1 MDFSKFKTKLS
12 EFKDK
17 AVEFKNK
24 TIETA
29 AKKIWESSIVISRQ
43 EDLDDFISKSENK
56 KFISKEWE
64 EKIFIKR
71 SFIILWD
78 SKKDFFKDML
88 ISLPILLTKA
98 FSQSLSIKLID
109 ISNEKIDVSKY
120 EIKEF
125 PAMIV
130 FENKEVYK
138 IISWEENL
146 KKVVK
151 NLSLDINKI
160 IEEL

>member
-1 MDFSKFKTKLS
+1 MDFSKFKSKLN
-12 EFKDK
+12 EFKNK

-29 AKKIWESSIVISRQ
+29 AKKVWESSIVISNQ
-43 EDLDDFISKSENK
+43 EELNDFILKSENK
-56 KFISKEWE
+56 KITSKDWE
-64 EKIFIKR
+64 EKVFIKR
-71 SFIILWD
+71 VIIVLWD

-98 FSQSLSIKLID
+98 FSQSLNIKLVD
-109 ISNEKIDVSKY
+109 IQNEKIDISKY

-125 PAMIV
+125 PAMVV

-138 IISWEENL
+138 IISWEENI
-146 KKVVK
+146 KKIVK
-151 NLSLDINKI
+151 SLSLDINKI